1 MTTTTFILVLYVLPM
16 IISGLL
22 HYFDP
27 KTKTLGDFMD
37 MWWAIFLPFFNFI
50 TIICVPFGMFID
62 YLESSNW
69 LQRIRDIKIKSV
81 LIFFCFFTLFSCG
94 KQEPTFTKKFI
105 VSKSDDNNWT
115 TSGIVEC
122 DSVTMVNE
130 HRVIMYV
137 DGQKMEFYAKLIKI
151 RSDTDFRRKN

>member
-1 MTTTTFILVLYVLPM
+1 MTTTFILVLYVLPM
-16 IISGLL
+16 IISGLI

-27 KTKTLGDFMD
+27 KVKTLGDFMD
-37 MWWAIFLPFFNFI
+37 MWWAIFIPFFNFI
-50 TIICVPFGMFID
+50 IPFYMFMEYI
-62 YLESSNW
+62 ENSNW
-69 LQRIRDIKIKSV
+69 LQRIKDLKIKSV
-81 LIFFCFFTLFSCG
+81 IIFFCSILVFSCG
-94 KQEPTFTKKFI
+94 KQESILEPTFTKKFI
-105 VSKSDDNNWT
+105 VSTSDDNNWT

-151 RSDTDFRRKN
+151 RSNTDFRRKTN